1 MIYPKAFQINLLE
14 KNDNK
19 TRLILDITYQY
30 DYNGDDDSYTNSETY
45 TYNIPLE
52 EFSMVCE
59 FDNIT
64 SVSSLEL
71 NAKNQCMFRMTNESF
86 DYTNQW
92 TDPQGLYQYIVQN
105 VL

>member
-1 MIYPKAFQINLLE
+1 MIYPKAFEIVEITNI
-14 KNDNK
+14 DK
-19 TRLILDITYQY
+19 TRIVFKITYQY
-30 DYNGDDDSYTNSETY
+30 NYNGNDDSYTNKETY
-45 TYNIPLE
+45 TYNIPIE

-59 FDNIT
+59 LDVET

-92 TDPQGLYQYIVQN
+92 TDPLGLYQYIVQN
-105 VL
+105 IIA